1 MLVKDK
7 RTSGSAANEA
17 QFRLTWL
24 HFPKLHK
31 KMPEG
36 GFGIDCGPLCFLLD
50 KDYMWRRIKNVTSM
64 LY

>member
-36 GFGIDCGPLCFLLD
+36 GFGIDCGPLCFLA
-50 KDYMWRRIKNVTSM
+50 
-64 LY
+64 